1 MTELQTKMKEA
12 EVYCSM
18 GLFSEALEVYDKI
31 LSQSSGLEAQ
41 DKKILQEKVSGVK
54 DQLQKLEQANGQ
66 VISGDEIR
74 KIKETLSGSGNVQA
88 VLDGAFALKELG
100 HYREAITEYGRLLQ
114 LDYPPAKIVPEIAGC
129 LVRFESSEEAMLE
142 VEGLLEG
149 PKLGKKEKGRIQFR
163 IGFEIEK
170 RGEKDLAR
178 CLYQNA
184 RKIDP
189 EDKEIEARLEALDLG
204 LSAGIMESSPDSG
217 EDLMVNPDETREKLE
232 KRRENRIMTRV
243 PEFVYVEFSH
253 GMSGRDEKVFRL
265 NVVDYSAHGIGLL
278 VTEKDKVLIKWLKS
292 GDQIKDITF
301 YASWALIKVDTRV
314 RHVTRIKEGL
324 YQGMYVIGVEA
335 DELIT
340 NAQV

>member
-1 MTELQTKMKEA
+1 MMELHTKMKEA

-18 GLFSEALEVYDKI
+18 GLFAEALEVYDKI
-31 LSQSSGLEAQ
+31 LSQPSGLEAR
-41 DKKILQEKVSGVK
+41 DRKILQEKVSGVK
-54 DQLQKLEQANGQ
+54 EQIEKLEKANGQ
-66 VISGDEIR
+66 VISGDEIS
-74 KIKETLSGSGNVQA
+74 KIKKTLLGSGNVQA

-100 HYREAITEYGRLLQ
+100 HYKEAITEYGRLLQ

-129 LVRFESSEEAMLE
+129 LARFESAEEAMVE
-142 VEGLLEG
+142 VERLLEA

-170 RGEKDLAR
+170 RGDKDLAR

-189 EDKEIEARLEALDLG
+189 EDKEIDARLEALDLG
-204 LSAGIMESSPDSG
+204 ISAEIRESPPDSE
-217 EDLMVNPDETREKLE
+217 EDSTGNPDEPMEKLE

-253 GMSGRDEKVFRL
+253 GMSRRDEKTFRL

-278 VTEKDKVLIKWLKS
+278 VSEKDKELTKWLKS
-292 GDQIKDITF
+292 GDQLKDITF

-314 RHVTRIKEGL
+314 RHVTKIEEGL
-324 YQGMYVIGVEA
+324 YQGMHVIGVEA
-335 DELIT
+335 EELIT
-340 NAQV
+340 NAQP